1 MEKTQKPSKERY
13 LLQIGDIA
21 IDSYGRDVTVKNNV
35 ISMTRTEFD
44 VLFFMCQHQKCAL
57 TKQQII
63 DAIWEIGAE
72 PNFHAVENIIYKLR
86 KKIGCS
92 ENVRIQTL
100 IGYGYKLTSIS
111 PNNEDMVMP

>member
-1 MEKTQKPSKERY
+1 MEKTSKPSKKRY
-13 LLQIGDIA
+13 LLHIGDIS
-21 IDSYGRDVTVKNNV
+21 IDPFGRDVIINRKS
-35 ISMTRTEFD
+35 IPLTRTEFD
-44 VLFFMCQHQKCAL
+44 VMLFLCQHQECAL

-72 PNFHAVENIIYKLR
+72 PNYHAIENIIYKLR

-92 ENVRIQTL
+92 ENVQIQTL
-100 IGYGYKLTSIS
+100 TRYGYKLISIS